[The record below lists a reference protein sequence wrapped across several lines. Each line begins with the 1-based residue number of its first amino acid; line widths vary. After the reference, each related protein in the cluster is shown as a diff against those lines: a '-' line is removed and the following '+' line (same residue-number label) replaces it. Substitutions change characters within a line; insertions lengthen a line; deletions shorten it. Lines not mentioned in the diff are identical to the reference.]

1 MAQPHVILF
10 EHLYFH
16 GAHRHVIGNKGEA
29 NLNARDDD
37 DFNDNG
43 TKSFIIL
50 EGDWEFFKDWN
61 YQNKLGETLG
71 PDLYDHV
78 GSALGGTA
86 TDQISSLRPVNSKEA
101 RPKTK

>member
-10 EHLYFH
+10 ERLYFH
-16 GAHRHVIGNKGEA
+16 GAHKHVIGKGEA
-29 NLNARDDD
+29 NLNARHDD
-37 DFNDNG
+37 DFNDEG

-50 EGDWEFFKDWN
+50 EGDWEFFKDSN
-61 YQNKLGETLG
+61 YRNKLGGTLG

-78 GSALGGTA
+78 GSALGSTA
-86 TDQISSLRPVNSKEA
+86 IDQISSLRPVNSKEA